1 MRALTPDQP
10 QRAYDDHDKQAHDDR
25 DIGPMTATAT
35 PPTPA
40 PTPKAGIPVTTKQIG
55 IAAVIVAAIAWI
67 LCLPPIMARTPVPS
81 IVLGAIAAATGAAV
95 LRHPKHRRLGGV
107 TIAVGLIAIPLALAM
122 TNQTSA
128 NVREVFTWSAVIA
141 SGLTFTTPLIFAAL
155 GGIISERSGVV
166 NVGLEGM
173 MLMGCYFGIFGADV
187 CNSWVLGCVIGMASG
202 GLLGLLHA
210 YFSIHLR
217 ANQVVSGVAVNL
229 LATGITGYFF
239 VAHYGDNGTPGT
251 LPQDPNITLP
261 GIDHVTFFGD
271 AIGHTN
277 VLTWV
282 GLLLVPVVWWYLFR
296 TRAGLRLR
304 AIGEQPRAA
313 STVGLRVIATRY
325 GAVVVSGM
333 LAALGGVYLSDGFDG
348 SFNFDMTDGRGFIAL
363 AAVIFGK
370 WNPFGALAATILFGF
385 SSALAYRL
393 QNFSQTLG
401 TLFQALPYV
410 LTLVAVAGVI
420 GRSRPPAASGI
431 PYVKE

>member
-1 MRALTPDQP
+1 VVL
-10 QRAYDDHDKQAHDDR
+10 
-25 DIGPMTATAT
+25 
-35 PPTPA
+35 
-40 PTPKAGIPVTTKQIG
+40 
-55 IAAVIVAAIAWI
+55 AAIAWI
-67 LCLPPIMARTPVPS
+67 LTLPPVMARTPVPS
-81 IVLGAIAAATGAAV
+81 IVLGVIAAAVGVAV
-95 LRHPKHRRLGGV
+95 LNNPLHRRLGGV
-107 TIAVGLIAIPLALAM
+107 TVAVGLIAIPLALAM

-141 SGLTFTTPLIFAAL
+141 TGLTFTTPLIFAAL

-173 MLMGCYFGIFGADV
+173 MLMGCFFGILGATV
-187 CNSWVLGCVIGMASG
+187 TNSWELGVVFGTVSG
-202 GLLGLLHA
+202 GLLGLVHA
-210 YFSIHLR
+210 YFSLHLR

-251 LPQDPNITLP
+251 LPEVPNVALP
-261 GIDHVTFFGD
+261 GIDHVAFFGE
-271 AIGHTN
+271 AIGHAN
-277 VLTWV
+277 LLTWV
-282 GLLLVPVVWWYLFR
+282 GLLLVPVVWWFLFR

-313 STVGLRVIATRY
+313 STVGLKVIATRY
-325 GAVVVSGM
+325 AAVIVSGV
-333 LAALGGVYLSDGFDG
+333 LAALGGVYLADGYTG

-370 WNPFGALAATILFGF
+370 WNPFGALASTLLFGL
-385 SSALAYRL
+385 SAGLAFRL
-393 QNFSQTLG
+393 QTFSQTLG

-410 LTLVAVAGVI
+410 LTLIAVAGLI